1 VNAIVSI
8 ISDHIDNILA
18 GVLGIPTSGGGASGG
33 EEDGTNFTIWQD
45 TSANV
50 LQNGAL
56 GSSYRGTIWTGLAG
70 ADRRVGDNFIVGAV
84 LGGEGG
90 SFDLTS
96 SGSKRSGTGISVTPY
111 AAYIINDWSA
121 ADLEVS
127 YAFLDNNVTVPQG
140 SASVTNHYM
149 ANRIFVAGN
158 VAAFHNIDAFTLRAK
173 FGLLWADDSGPE
185 YRDANDT
192 LVVPT
197 HGSAKFGLQYDAGVR
212 YKTEGGSSFGLQV
225 GGETLRAH
233 QSSFIA
239 GVFARVPL

>member
-1 VNAIVSI
+1 M
-8 ISDHIDNILA
+8 
-18 GVLGIPTSGGGASGG
+18 
-33 EEDGTNFTIWQD
+33 
-45 TSANV
+45 
-50 LQNGAL
+50 
-56 GSSYRGTIWTGLAG
+56 
-70 ADRRVGDNFIVGAV
+70 
-84 LGGEGG
+84 
-90 SFDLTS
+90 
-96 SGSKRSGTGISVTPY
+96 
-111 AAYIINDWSA
+111 
-121 ADLEVS
+121 S

-140 SASVTNHYM
+140 SASITNHYM
-149 ANRIFVAGN
+149 SNRIFVAGN
-158 VAAFHNIDAFTLRAK
+158 IAAFHNIDAFTLRAK

-185 YRDANDT
+185 YRDANGTTAKPPNTALSQAKLGGEVTYHYEQFEPFASLAAAQDMTGSGTINNT